1 MKAILVLTLIFYFI
15 SAISFFAY
23 IYTKRKEGLKIGF
36 SFFGLGFTSLLV
48 YIGISDYRYKSF
60 ALASNENLP
69 LLLVLFLS
77 ALFYGFSLKYKQF
90 KELGS
95 IFAPINV
102 FLVAFSLPNTE
113 KSEQIYNNIWFYLHV
128 IFSSLAYVF
137 IIGATVVAVI
147 YLITE
152 RDLKRKKLN
161 SFFVSKFSSSLYVL
175 QEIEYK
181 SNVIAFI
188 FLSLAL
194 VSSSIWSSVYLGK
207 HWLWDAK
214 QTALSILWVFY
225 AVLLHFRIIKH
236 QKGRK
241 ASYMTLLASFIAL
254 IVFWFVKHPTY

>member
-1 MKAILVLTLIFYFI
+1 MKAILLLTLIFYFI
-15 SAISFFAY
+15 SAVSFFAY
-23 IYTKRKEGLKIGF
+23 IYTKRKEGLKTGF
-36 SFFGLGFTSLLV
+36 SFFGLGFAFLLV
-48 YIGISDYRYKSF
+48 YIGISDYQHKSF

-69 LLLVLFLS
+69 LLLVVLIS

-102 FLVAFSLPNTE
+102 FLIALILPNTE
-113 KSEQIYNNIWFYLHV
+113 ETGQIHNNIWFYLHV

-147 YLITE
+147 YLLTE
-152 RDLKRKKLN
+152 RDLKNKKLN
-161 SFFVSKFSSSLYVL
+161 SFFVSKFSSSLYTL

-181 SNVIAFI
+181 SNVLAFI

-194 VSSSIWSSVYLGK
+194 VASSVWSSVYLGK

-241 ASYMTLLASFIAL
+241 ASYMTLTASLIAL
-254 IVFWFVKHPTY
+254 IVFWFVKHPVY